1 MNAQP
6 LMPPQHASRRVRRAQ
21 RAQQAGELD
30 KAERQYRAALEQHPD
45 NFDALHGLGGIARE
59 RGRLDIALALIQEAL
74 KADPGRA
81 EAFASLGL
89 VFYALKDFARAL
101 TSFEAGL
108 RLAPEDVEL
117 RNRRGVALLELGRP
131 SEALAEF
138 ERVLACVPNHFE
150 ALGNRA
156 NTLFKLNRPAEAIEL
171 YDRALELKPGN
182 AALWTNRA
190 IALRR
195 LERPHEALLSAKR
208 ALAAQPDFAP
218 ARFVDATVRLYL
230 GDFAAGWR
238 GYEWRWGG
246 VMAGERRKLAA
257 PLWRG
262 AGDIAGKTI
271 LLHAEQGFGDTIQF
285 VRYAPLLA
293 ARGAN
298 VLLEVQPPLV
308 RLLSGTRGVAQVLP
322 RKAPLPPFDLHCP
335 LLSLPLA
342 FGTALDDIPADVPYI
357 GPPADAAAC
366 WSDSLGAMRSDGRP
380 RIGLVWSGERAHDND
395 LNRSMSLAALAPLL
409 DLPHLKFISLQH
421 DVREA
426 DAVLLQARS
435 DVVQIGQT
443 FADFADTAAAIAKLD
458 AVIAVDTAVAHLA
471 GAMGKPLFLL
481 LPFAADFRW
490 LRERSDSPWYP
501 TARLFRQRQFG
512 DWTGAVEALC
522 RELHGAQFN
531 LVAQSL
537 SA

>member
-1 MNAQP
+1 MNVPP
-6 LMPPQHASRRVRRAQ
+6 LVPPEVSRLVRRAQ
-21 RAQQAGELD
+21 GAHEADDLE
-30 KAERQYRAALEQHPD
+30 KAERFYNAVLARQSD
-45 NFDALHGLGGIARE
+45 NFDALHGLGGIALQ
-59 RGRLDIALALIQEAL
+59 RGRPDAALVLFQEAL
-74 KADPGRA
+74 KGDPDRADG
-81 EAFASLGL
+81 FASLGL
-89 VFYALKDFARAL
+89 AFYTLKDFVRAL
-101 TSFEAGL
+101 TSFDAGL
-108 RLAPEDVEL
+108 RLAPGDAAL
-117 RNRRGVALLELGRP
+117 HNRRGVALLELGRAA
-131 SEALAEF
+131 EALEEF
-138 ERVLACVPNHFE
+138 GRVLSIAPHHFE

-156 NTLFKLNRPAEAIEL
+156 NTLFKLNRPVEAIEL

-218 ARFVDATVRLYL
+218 ARFVDSTVRLYL
-230 GDFAAGWR
+230 GDYAAGWR

-246 VMAGERRKLAA
+246 VMAKERRKLAA
-257 PLWRG
+257 PLWLG
-262 AGDIAGKTI
+262 EGDIAGKTI

-293 ARGAN
+293 ARGAR
-298 VLLEVQPPLV
+298 VLLEVQPQLV
-308 RLLSGTRGVAQVLP
+308 RLLSGLPGVVQVLP

-342 FGTALDDIPADVPYI
+342 FGTALDAIPAAVPYI
-357 GPPADAAAC
+357 APAADVAAIWRQRLAATRADA
-366 WSDSLGAMRSDGRP
+366 SP

-395 LNRSMSLAALAPLL
+395 LNRSMNLTTLAPVL
-409 DLPHLKFISLQH
+409 DLPHVQFISLQH
-421 DVREA
+421 DARES
-426 DAVLLQARS
+426 DAALLQMRH
-435 DVVQIGQT
+435 DIVQIGQK
-443 FADFADTAAAIAKLD
+443 FSDFADTAAAIAQLD

-490 LRERSDSPWYP
+490 LRERADSPWYP
-501 TARLFRQRQFG
+501 TARLFRQHRFG
-512 DWTGAVEALC
+512 DWAGAVETLRQALYQAASVPPSQ
-522 RELHGAQFN
+522 RM
-531 LVAQSL
+531 